1 MVDLRYEERFYFGGI
16 VDRGGNYDDFGN
28 NYGNSVSNSQEKSG

>member
-16 VDRGGNYDDFGN
+16 VNCGGHNDDFSD
-28 NYGNSVSNSQEKSG
+28 NYSIPISNG